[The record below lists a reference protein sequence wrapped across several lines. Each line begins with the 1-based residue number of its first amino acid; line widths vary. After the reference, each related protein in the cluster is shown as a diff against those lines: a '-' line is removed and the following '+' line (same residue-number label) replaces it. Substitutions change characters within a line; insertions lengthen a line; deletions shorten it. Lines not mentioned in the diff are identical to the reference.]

1 MGIVRRGIDAYRI
14 RMLCRRKKC
23 GETQQE
29 LCDRKVSISDIES
42 IRSSS
47 SVDVVYTQA
56 SGTPYA
62 EIYAPDNI
70 VPLVKVEQDGKD
82 LKIGFKSNTSIQGRY
97 KCEVRVF
104 APEVTSFSTSSA
116 SDITLANGLKTSKP
130 VTLKASS
137 SGDIDASSVQCGD
150 LSMTTSSSGDIK
162 VGTIAC
168 GMLALDTQSSGDI
181 KVTSATCTG
190 ADIESSSAGD
200 CIVGEMAC
208 SGDVKA
214 STSLRATSSW
224 RARAATL
231 RSVPARRE
239 AFMPKTCLP
248 RMWKPV
254 LLRQAISNAMRAACF
269 PHRCRAREVCAIKAS
284 RHVWKGKSKACR
296 SFDFPYRGRGCAGMK
311 AQCYFRYILVSVSS
325 LISRNLS
332 LPISGCSSGA
342 RR

>member
-1 MGIVRRGIDAYRI
+1 MTWASCAVAL
-14 RMLCRRKKC
+14 MLTVSGCYAGGRNAVKPSKNYVT
-23 GETQQE
+23 E
-29 LCDRKVSISDIES
+29 KVSISDIEA

-70 VPLVKVEQDGKD
+70 VPLVKVEQDGKS

-137 SGDIDASSVQCGD
+137 SGDIDASSIQCGD

-162 VGTIAC
+162 AGTITCA
-168 GMLALDTQSSGDI
+168 MLALDTQSSGDI
-181 KVTSATCTG
+181 KLASATCTG
-190 ADIESSSAGD
+190 AAIESSSSGD
-200 CIVGEMAC
+200 CVVSEMAC

-214 STSLRATSSW
+214 STSSSSDIKLAGTC
-224 RARAATL
+224 RNASFSASSAGNIYAKDLLAKDVEARASSAGDIECNA
-231 RSVPARRE
+231 SG
-239 AFMPKTCLP
+239 
-248 RMWKPV
+248 V
-254 LLRQAISNAMRAACF
+254 LST
-269 PHRCRAREVCAIKAS
+269 
-284 RHVWKGKSKACR
+284 
-296 SFDFPYRGRGCAGMK
+296 
-311 AQCYFRYILVSVSS
+311 SVSS
-325 LISRNLS
+325 AGGVRYKGE
-332 LPISGCSSGA
+332 PA
-342 RR
+342 RVEGKIKGVSKL

>member
-1 MGIVRRGIDAYRI
+1 MKPSKNYVT
-14 RMLCRRKKC
+14 
-23 GETQQE
+23 E
-29 LCDRKVSISDIES
+29 KVSISDIEA

-70 VPLVKVEQDGKD
+70 VPLVKVEQDGKS

-190 ADIESSSAGD
+190 ATIESSSSGD
-200 CIVGEMAC
+200 CIVSEMAC

-214 STSLRATSSW
+214 STSSSSDIKLAGTC
-224 RARAATL
+224 RNASFSASSAGNIYAKDLLAKDVEARASSAGDIECNA
-231 RSVPARRE
+231 SG
-239 AFMPKTCLP
+239 
-248 RMWKPV
+248 V
-254 LLRQAISNAMRAACF
+254 LST
-269 PHRCRAREVCAIKAS
+269 
-284 RHVWKGKSKACR
+284 
-296 SFDFPYRGRGCAGMK
+296 
-311 AQCYFRYILVSVSS
+311 SVSS
-325 LISRNLS
+325 AGGVRYKGE
-332 LPISGCSSGA
+332 PA
-342 RR
+342 RVEGKIKGVSKL

>member
-1 MGIVRRGIDAYRI
+1 MKPSKNYVT
-14 RMLCRRKKC
+14 
-23 GETQQE
+23 E
-29 LCDRKVSISDIES
+29 KVSISDIEA

-137 SGDIDASSVQCGD
+137 SGDIDASSIQCGD

-162 VGTIAC
+162 AGTITCA
-168 GMLALDTQSSGDI
+168 MLALDTQSSGDI
-181 KVTSATCTG
+181 KLASATCTG
-190 ADIESSSAGD
+190 AAIESSSSGD
-200 CIVGEMAC
+200 CVVSEMAC

-214 STSLRATSSW
+214 STSSSSDIKLAGTCRNATFSASSAGSIYAKDLLAKDVE
-224 RARAATL
+224 ARASSAGDIECNA
-231 RSVPARRE
+231 SG
-239 AFMPKTCLP
+239 
-248 RMWKPV
+248 V
-254 LLRQAISNAMRAACF
+254 LST
-269 PHRCRAREVCAIKAS
+269 
-284 RHVWKGKSKACR
+284 
-296 SFDFPYRGRGCAGMK
+296 
-311 AQCYFRYILVSVSS
+311 SVSS
-325 LISRNLS
+325 AGGVRYKGE
-332 LPISGCSSGA
+332 PA
-342 RR
+342 RVEGKIKGVSKL

>member
-1 MGIVRRGIDAYRI
+1 MTWASCAVAL
-14 RMLCRRKKC
+14 MLTVSGCYAGGRNAVKPSKNYVT
-23 GETQQE
+23 E
-29 LCDRKVSISDIES
+29 KVSISDIEA

-70 VPLVKVEQDGKD
+70 VPLVKVEQEGKA

-137 SGDIDASSVQCGD
+137 SGDIDASSIQCGD

-162 VGTIAC
+162 AGTITCA
-168 GMLALDTQSSGDI
+168 MLALDTQSSGDI
-181 KVTSATCTG
+181 KLASATCTG
-190 ADIESSSAGD
+190 ATIESSSSGD
-200 CIVGEMAC
+200 CVVSEMAC

-214 STSLRATSSW
+214 STSSSSDIKLAGTC
-224 RARAATL
+224 RNASFSASSAGNIYAKDLLAKDVEARASSAGDIECNA
-231 RSVPARRE
+231 SG
-239 AFMPKTCLP
+239 
-248 RMWKPV
+248 V
-254 LLRQAISNAMRAACF
+254 LST
-269 PHRCRAREVCAIKAS
+269 
-284 RHVWKGKSKACR
+284 
-296 SFDFPYRGRGCAGMK
+296 
-311 AQCYFRYILVSVSS
+311 SVSS
-325 LISRNLS
+325 AGGVRYKGE
-332 LPISGCSSGA
+332 PA
-342 RR
+342 RVEGKIKGVSKL

>member
-1 MGIVRRGIDAYRI
+1 MTLASCVVAL
-14 RMLCRRKKC
+14 MLTVSGCYAGGRNVVKPSKNYVT
-23 GETQQE
+23 E
-29 LCDRKVSISDIES
+29 KVSITDIDA

-56 SGTPYA
+56 PGTPYA

-70 VPLVKVEQDGKD
+70 VPLVKVEQDGKA
-82 LKIGFKSNTSIQGRY
+82 LKVGLKSNTSIQGRY

-137 SGDIDASSVQCGD
+137 SGDIEASSLACGD

-162 VGTIAC
+162 AGTIAC
-168 GMLALDTQSSGDI
+168 GMLVLDTQSSGDI

-200 CIVGEMAC
+200 CIVQQMAC

-214 STSLRATSSW
+214 STSSSSDIKLAGTCRNATFSASSAGSIYAKNLLAKDVE
-224 RARAATL
+224 ARASSAGDIECNA
-231 RSVPARRE
+231 SG
-239 AFMPKTCLP
+239 
-248 RMWKPV
+248 V
-254 LLRQAISNAMRAACF
+254 LST
-269 PHRCRAREVCAIKAS
+269 
-284 RHVWKGKSKACR
+284 
-296 SFDFPYRGRGCAGMK
+296 
-311 AQCYFRYILVSVSS
+311 SVSS
-325 LISRNLS
+325 AGGVRYKGEPTRVEGKIKGVSKL
-332 LPISGCSSGA
+332 
-342 RR
+342 

>member
-1 MGIVRRGIDAYRI
+1 MTWASCAVAL
-14 RMLCRRKKC
+14 MLTVSGCYAGGRNAVKPSKNYVT
-23 GETQQE
+23 E
-29 LCDRKVSISDIES
+29 KVSISDIEA

-70 VPLVKVEQDGKD
+70 VPLVKVEQDGKS

-190 ADIESSSAGD
+190 ATIESSSSGD
-200 CIVGEMAC
+200 CIVSEMAC

-214 STSLRATSSW
+214 STSSSSDIKLAGTC
-224 RARAATL
+224 RNASFSASSAGNIYAKDLLAKDVEARASSAGDIECNA
-231 RSVPARRE
+231 SG
-239 AFMPKTCLP
+239 
-248 RMWKPV
+248 V
-254 LLRQAISNAMRAACF
+254 LST
-269 PHRCRAREVCAIKAS
+269 
-284 RHVWKGKSKACR
+284 
-296 SFDFPYRGRGCAGMK
+296 
-311 AQCYFRYILVSVSS
+311 SVSS
-325 LISRNLS
+325 AGGVRYKGE
-332 LPISGCSSGA
+332 PA
-342 RR
+342 RVEGKIKGVSKL

>member
-1 MGIVRRGIDAYRI
+1 MKPSKNYVT
-14 RMLCRRKKC
+14 
-23 GETQQE
+23 E
-29 LCDRKVSISDIES
+29 KVSISDIEA

-70 VPLVKVEQDGKD
+70 VPLVKVEQDGKS

-137 SGDIDASSVQCGD
+137 SGDIDASSIQCGD

-162 VGTIAC
+162 AGTITCA
-168 GMLALDTQSSGDI
+168 MLALDTQSSGDI
-181 KVTSATCTG
+181 KLASATCTG
-190 ADIESSSAGD
+190 AAIESSSSGD
-200 CIVGEMAC
+200 CVVSEMAC

-214 STSLRATSSW
+214 STSSSSDIKLAGTC
-224 RARAATL
+224 RNASFSASSAGNIYAKDLLAKDVEARASSAGDIECNA
-231 RSVPARRE
+231 SG
-239 AFMPKTCLP
+239 
-248 RMWKPV
+248 V
-254 LLRQAISNAMRAACF
+254 LST
-269 PHRCRAREVCAIKAS
+269 
-284 RHVWKGKSKACR
+284 
-296 SFDFPYRGRGCAGMK
+296 
-311 AQCYFRYILVSVSS
+311 SVSS
-325 LISRNLS
+325 AGGVRYKGE
-332 LPISGCSSGA
+332 PA
-342 RR
+342 RVEGKIKGVSKL

>member
-1 MGIVRRGIDAYRI
+1 MKPSKNYVT
-14 RMLCRRKKC
+14 
-23 GETQQE
+23 E
-29 LCDRKVSISDIES
+29 KVSISDIEA

-82 LKIGFKSNTSIQGRY
+82 LKIGFKSNTSIQGKY

-162 VGTIAC
+162 AGTITCA
-168 GMLALDTQSSGDI
+168 MLALDTQSSGDI
-181 KVTSATCTG
+181 KLASATCTG
-190 ADIESSSAGD
+190 AAIESSSSGD
-200 CIVGEMAC
+200 CVVSEMAC

-214 STSLRATSSW
+214 STSSSSDIKLAGTC
-224 RARAATL
+224 RNASFSASSAGNIYAKDLLAKDVEARASSAGDIECNA
-231 RSVPARRE
+231 SG
-239 AFMPKTCLP
+239 
-248 RMWKPV
+248 V
-254 LLRQAISNAMRAACF
+254 LST
-269 PHRCRAREVCAIKAS
+269 
-284 RHVWKGKSKACR
+284 
-296 SFDFPYRGRGCAGMK
+296 
-311 AQCYFRYILVSVSS
+311 SVSS
-325 LISRNLS
+325 AGGVRYKGE
-332 LPISGCSSGA
+332 PA
-342 RR
+342 RVEGKIKGVSKL

>member
-1 MGIVRRGIDAYRI
+1 
-14 RMLCRRKKC
+14 MLTVSGCYAGGRNAVKPSKNYVT
-23 GETQQE
+23 E
-29 LCDRKVSISDIES
+29 KVSISDIEA

-70 VPLVKVEQDGKD
+70 VPLVKVEQEGKA

-137 SGDIDASSVQCGD
+137 SGDIDASSIQCGD

-162 VGTIAC
+162 AGTITCA
-168 GMLALDTQSSGDI
+168 MLALDTQSSGEI
-181 KVTSATCTG
+181 KLASATCTG
-190 ADIESSSAGD
+190 ATIESSSSGD
-200 CIVGEMAC
+200 CVVSEMAC

-214 STSLRATSSW
+214 STSSSSDIKLAGTC
-224 RARAATL
+224 RNASFSASSAGNIYAKDLLAKDVEARASSAGDIECNA
-231 RSVPARRE
+231 SG
-239 AFMPKTCLP
+239 
-248 RMWKPV
+248 V
-254 LLRQAISNAMRAACF
+254 LST
-269 PHRCRAREVCAIKAS
+269 
-284 RHVWKGKSKACR
+284 
-296 SFDFPYRGRGCAGMK
+296 
-311 AQCYFRYILVSVSS
+311 SVSS
-325 LISRNLS
+325 AGGVRYKGE
-332 LPISGCSSGA
+332 PA
-342 RR
+342 RVEGKIKGVSKL

>member
-1 MGIVRRGIDAYRI
+1 MTWASCAVAL
-14 RMLCRRKKC
+14 MLTVSGCYAGGRNAVKPSKNYVT
-23 GETQQE
+23 E
-29 LCDRKVSISDIES
+29 KVSISDIEA

-190 ADIESSSAGD
+190 ADIESSSSGD
-200 CIVGEMAC
+200 CVVSEMAC

-214 STSLRATSSW
+214 STSSSSDIKLAGTC
-224 RARAATL
+224 RNASFSASSAGNIYAKDLLAKDVEARASSAGDIECNA
-231 RSVPARRE
+231 SG
-239 AFMPKTCLP
+239 
-248 RMWKPV
+248 V
-254 LLRQAISNAMRAACF
+254 LST
-269 PHRCRAREVCAIKAS
+269 
-284 RHVWKGKSKACR
+284 
-296 SFDFPYRGRGCAGMK
+296 
-311 AQCYFRYILVSVSS
+311 SVSS
-325 LISRNLS
+325 AGGVRYKGE
-332 LPISGCSSGA
+332 PA
-342 RR
+342 RVEGKIKGVSKL

>member
-1 MGIVRRGIDAYRI
+1 MKPSKNYVT
-14 RMLCRRKKC
+14 
-23 GETQQE
+23 E
-29 LCDRKVSISDIES
+29 KVSISDIEA

-56 SGTPYA
+56 PGTPYA

-70 VPLVKVEQDGKD
+70 VPIVKVEQDGKD

-200 CIVGEMAC
+200 CIVRQMAC

-214 STSLRATSSW
+214 STSSSSDIKLAGTCRNATFSASSAGSIYAKDLLAKDVE
-224 RARAATL
+224 ARASSAGDIECNA
-231 RSVPARRE
+231 SG
-239 AFMPKTCLP
+239 
-248 RMWKPV
+248 V
-254 LLRQAISNAMRAACF
+254 LST
-269 PHRCRAREVCAIKAS
+269 
-284 RHVWKGKSKACR
+284 
-296 SFDFPYRGRGCAGMK
+296 
-311 AQCYFRYILVSVSS
+311 SVSS
-325 LISRNLS
+325 AGGVRYKGE
-332 LPISGCSSGA
+332 PA
-342 RR
+342 RVEGKIKGVSKL

>member
-1 MGIVRRGIDAYRI
+1 MTWASCAVAL
-14 RMLCRRKKC
+14 MLTVSGCYAGGRNAVKPSKNYVT
-23 GETQQE
+23 E
-29 LCDRKVSISDIES
+29 KVSISDIEA

-70 VPLVKVEQDGKD
+70 VPLVKVEQDGKS

-137 SGDIDASSVQCGD
+137 SGDIDASSIQCGD

-162 VGTIAC
+162 AGTIAC

-181 KVTSATCTG
+181 KLASATCTG
-190 ADIESSSAGD
+190 ATIESSSSGD
-200 CIVGEMAC
+200 CIVSEMAC

-214 STSLRATSSW
+214 STSSSSDIKLAGTC
-224 RARAATL
+224 RNASFSASSAGNIYAKDLLAKDVEARASSAGDIECNA
-231 RSVPARRE
+231 SG
-239 AFMPKTCLP
+239 
-248 RMWKPV
+248 V
-254 LLRQAISNAMRAACF
+254 LST
-269 PHRCRAREVCAIKAS
+269 
-284 RHVWKGKSKACR
+284 
-296 SFDFPYRGRGCAGMK
+296 
-311 AQCYFRYILVSVSS
+311 SVSS
-325 LISRNLS
+325 AGGVRYKGE
-332 LPISGCSSGA
+332 PA
-342 RR
+342 RVEGKIKGVSKL

>member
-1 MGIVRRGIDAYRI
+1 MKTLSMTWASCAVAL
-14 RMLCRRKKC
+14 MLTVSGCYAGGRNVVKPSKNYVT
-23 GETQQE
+23 E
-29 LCDRKVSISDIES
+29 KVSITDIDA

-56 SGTPYA
+56 PGTPYA

-70 VPLVKVEQDGKD
+70 VPLVKVEQEGKA

-190 ADIESSSAGD
+190 AAIESSSSGD
-200 CIVGEMAC
+200 CVVSEMAC

-214 STSLRATSSW
+214 STSSSSDIKLAGTC
-224 RARAATL
+224 RNASFSASSAGNIYAKDLLAKDVEARASSAGDIECNA
-231 RSVPARRE
+231 SG
-239 AFMPKTCLP
+239 
-248 RMWKPV
+248 V
-254 LLRQAISNAMRAACF
+254 LST
-269 PHRCRAREVCAIKAS
+269 
-284 RHVWKGKSKACR
+284 
-296 SFDFPYRGRGCAGMK
+296 
-311 AQCYFRYILVSVSS
+311 SVSS
-325 LISRNLS
+325 AGGVRYKGE
-332 LPISGCSSGA
+332 PA
-342 RR
+342 RVEGKIKGVSKL

>member
-1 MGIVRRGIDAYRI
+1 MTWASCAVAL
-14 RMLCRRKKC
+14 MLTVSGCYAGGRNAVKPSKNYVT
-23 GETQQE
+23 E
-29 LCDRKVSISDIES
+29 KVSISDIEA

-70 VPLVKVEQDGKD
+70 VPLVKVEQDGKS

-137 SGDIDASSVQCGD
+137 SGDIDASSIQCGD

-162 VGTIAC
+162 AGTITCA
-168 GMLALDTQSSGDI
+168 MLALDTQSSGDI
-181 KVTSATCTG
+181 KLASATCTG

-200 CIVGEMAC
+200 CIVGEMVC

-214 STSLRATSSW
+214 STSSSSDIKLAGTC
-224 RARAATL
+224 RNASFSASSAGNIYAKDLLAKDVEARASSAGDIECNA
-231 RSVPARRE
+231 SG
-239 AFMPKTCLP
+239 
-248 RMWKPV
+248 V
-254 LLRQAISNAMRAACF
+254 LST
-269 PHRCRAREVCAIKAS
+269 
-284 RHVWKGKSKACR
+284 
-296 SFDFPYRGRGCAGMK
+296 
-311 AQCYFRYILVSVSS
+311 SVSS
-325 LISRNLS
+325 AGGVRYKGE
-332 LPISGCSSGA
+332 PA
-342 RR
+342 RVEGKIKGVSKL

>member
-1 MGIVRRGIDAYRI
+1 MTWASCAVAL
-14 RMLCRRKKC
+14 MLTVSGCYAGGRNAVKPSKNYVT
-23 GETQQE
+23 E
-29 LCDRKVSISDIES
+29 KVSISDIEA

-82 LKIGFKSNTSIQGRY
+82 LKIGFKSNTSIQGKY

-162 VGTIAC
+162 AGTITCA
-168 GMLALDTQSSGDI
+168 MLALDTQSSGDI
-181 KVTSATCTG
+181 KLASATCTG
-190 ADIESSSAGD
+190 AAIESSSSGD
-200 CIVGEMAC
+200 CVVSEMAC

-214 STSLRATSSW
+214 STSSSSDIKLAGTC
-224 RARAATL
+224 RNASFSASSAGSIYAKDLLAKDVEARASSAGDIECNA
-231 RSVPARRE
+231 SG
-239 AFMPKTCLP
+239 
-248 RMWKPV
+248 V
-254 LLRQAISNAMRAACF
+254 LST
-269 PHRCRAREVCAIKAS
+269 
-284 RHVWKGKSKACR
+284 
-296 SFDFPYRGRGCAGMK
+296 
-311 AQCYFRYILVSVSS
+311 SVSS
-325 LISRNLS
+325 AGGVRYKGE
-332 LPISGCSSGA
+332 PA
-342 RR
+342 RVEGKIKGVSKL

>member
-1 MGIVRRGIDAYRI
+1 MKPSKNYVT
-14 RMLCRRKKC
+14 
-23 GETQQE
+23 E
-29 LCDRKVSISDIES
+29 KVSISDIEA

-190 ADIESSSAGD
+190 ADIESSSSGD
-200 CIVGEMAC
+200 CVVSEMAC

-214 STSLRATSSW
+214 STSSSSDIKLAGTC
-224 RARAATL
+224 RNASFSASSAGNIYAKDLLAKDVEARASSAGDIECNA
-231 RSVPARRE
+231 SG
-239 AFMPKTCLP
+239 
-248 RMWKPV
+248 V
-254 LLRQAISNAMRAACF
+254 LST
-269 PHRCRAREVCAIKAS
+269 
-284 RHVWKGKSKACR
+284 
-296 SFDFPYRGRGCAGMK
+296 
-311 AQCYFRYILVSVSS
+311 SVSS
-325 LISRNLS
+325 AGGVRYKGE
-332 LPISGCSSGA
+332 PA
-342 RR
+342 RVEGKIKGVSKL

>member
-1 MGIVRRGIDAYRI
+1 MKTLSMTWASCAVAL
-14 RMLCRRKKC
+14 MLTVSGCYAGGRNAVKPSKNYVT
-23 GETQQE
+23 E
-29 LCDRKVSISDIES
+29 KVSISDIEA

-70 VPLVKVEQDGKD
+70 VPLVKVEQEGKA

-137 SGDIDASSVQCGD
+137 SGDIDASSIQCGD

-162 VGTIAC
+162 AGTITCA
-168 GMLALDTQSSGDI
+168 MLALDTQSSGEI
-181 KVTSATCTG
+181 KLASATCTG
-190 ADIESSSAGD
+190 ATIESSSSGD
-200 CIVGEMAC
+200 CVVSEMAC

-214 STSLRATSSW
+214 STSSSSDIKLAGTC
-224 RARAATL
+224 RNASFSASSAGNIYAKDLLAKDVEARASSAGDIECNA
-231 RSVPARRE
+231 SG
-239 AFMPKTCLP
+239 
-248 RMWKPV
+248 V
-254 LLRQAISNAMRAACF
+254 LST
-269 PHRCRAREVCAIKAS
+269 
-284 RHVWKGKSKACR
+284 
-296 SFDFPYRGRGCAGMK
+296 
-311 AQCYFRYILVSVSS
+311 SVSS
-325 LISRNLS
+325 AGGVRYKGE
-332 LPISGCSSGA
+332 PA
-342 RR
+342 RVEGKIKGVSKL

>member
-1 MGIVRRGIDAYRI
+1 MKPSKNYVT
-14 RMLCRRKKC
+14 
-23 GETQQE
+23 E
-29 LCDRKVSISDIES
+29 KVSISDIEA

-70 VPLVKVEQDGKD
+70 VPLVKVEQDGKS

-162 VGTIAC
+162 VGTITCA
-168 GMLALDTQSSGDI
+168 MLALDTQSSGEI
-181 KVTSATCTG
+181 KLASATCTG
-190 ADIESSSAGD
+190 ATIESSSSGD
-200 CIVGEMAC
+200 CVVSEMAC

-214 STSLRATSSW
+214 STSSSSDIKLAGTC
-224 RARAATL
+224 RNASFSASSAGNIYAKDLLAKDVEARASSAGDIECNA
-231 RSVPARRE
+231 SG
-239 AFMPKTCLP
+239 
-248 RMWKPV
+248 V
-254 LLRQAISNAMRAACF
+254 LST
-269 PHRCRAREVCAIKAS
+269 
-284 RHVWKGKSKACR
+284 
-296 SFDFPYRGRGCAGMK
+296 
-311 AQCYFRYILVSVSS
+311 SVSS
-325 LISRNLS
+325 AGGVRYKGE
-332 LPISGCSSGA
+332 PA
-342 RR
+342 RVEGKIKGVSKL

>member
-1 MGIVRRGIDAYRI
+1 MTWASCAVAL
-14 RMLCRRKKC
+14 MLTVSGCYAGGRNAVKPSKNYVT
-23 GETQQE
+23 E
-29 LCDRKVSISDIES
+29 KVSISDIEA

-47 SVDVVYTQA
+47 SVDVIYTQA

-70 VPLVKVEQDGKD
+70 VPLVKVEQDGKS

-162 VGTIAC
+162 AGTITCA
-168 GMLALDTQSSGDI
+168 MLALDTQSSGDI
-181 KVTSATCTG
+181 KLASATCTG
-190 ADIESSSAGD
+190 ATIESSSSGD
-200 CIVGEMAC
+200 CVVSEMAC

-214 STSLRATSSW
+214 STSSSSDIKLAGTC
-224 RARAATL
+224 RNASFSASSAGNIYAKDLLAKDVEARASSAGDIECNA
-231 RSVPARRE
+231 SG
-239 AFMPKTCLP
+239 
-248 RMWKPV
+248 V
-254 LLRQAISNAMRAACF
+254 LST
-269 PHRCRAREVCAIKAS
+269 
-284 RHVWKGKSKACR
+284 
-296 SFDFPYRGRGCAGMK
+296 
-311 AQCYFRYILVSVSS
+311 SVSS
-325 LISRNLS
+325 AGGVRYKGE
-332 LPISGCSSGA
+332 PA
-342 RR
+342 RVEGKIKGVSKL

>member
-1 MGIVRRGIDAYRI
+1 MTWASCAVAL
-14 RMLCRRKKC
+14 MLTVSGCYAGGRNAVKPSKNYVA
-23 GETQQE
+23 E
-29 LCDRKVSISDIES
+29 KVSISDIEA

-70 VPLVKVEQDGKD
+70 VPLVKVEQDGKS

-162 VGTIAC
+162 VGTITCA
-168 GMLALDTQSSGDI
+168 MLALDTQSSGDI
-181 KVTSATCTG
+181 KLASATCTG
-190 ADIESSSAGD
+190 AAIESSSSGD
-200 CIVGEMAC
+200 CVVSEMAC

-214 STSLRATSSW
+214 STSSSSDIKLAGTC
-224 RARAATL
+224 RNASFSASSAGSIYAKDLLAKDVEARASSAGDIECNA
-231 RSVPARRE
+231 SG
-239 AFMPKTCLP
+239 
-248 RMWKPV
+248 V
-254 LLRQAISNAMRAACF
+254 LST
-269 PHRCRAREVCAIKAS
+269 
-284 RHVWKGKSKACR
+284 
-296 SFDFPYRGRGCAGMK
+296 
-311 AQCYFRYILVSVSS
+311 SVSS
-325 LISRNLS
+325 AGGVRYKGE
-332 LPISGCSSGA
+332 PA
-342 RR
+342 RVEGKIKGVSKL

>member
-1 MGIVRRGIDAYRI
+1 MKPSKNYVT
-14 RMLCRRKKC
+14 
-23 GETQQE
+23 E
-29 LCDRKVSISDIES
+29 KVSISDIEA

-70 VPLVKVEQDGKD
+70 VPLVKVEQDGKS

-137 SGDIDASSVQCGD
+137 SGDIDVSSIQCGD

-162 VGTIAC
+162 AGTITCA
-168 GMLALDTQSSGDI
+168 MLALDTQSSGDI
-181 KVTSATCTG
+181 KLASATCTG
-190 ADIESSSAGD
+190 AAIESSSSGD
-200 CIVGEMAC
+200 CVVSEMAC

-214 STSLRATSSW
+214 STSSSSDIKLAGTC
-224 RARAATL
+224 RNASFSASSAGNIYAKDLLAKDVEARASSAGDIECNA
-231 RSVPARRE
+231 SG
-239 AFMPKTCLP
+239 
-248 RMWKPV
+248 V
-254 LLRQAISNAMRAACF
+254 LST
-269 PHRCRAREVCAIKAS
+269 
-284 RHVWKGKSKACR
+284 
-296 SFDFPYRGRGCAGMK
+296 
-311 AQCYFRYILVSVSS
+311 SVSS
-325 LISRNLS
+325 AGGVRYKGE
-332 LPISGCSSGA
+332 PA
-342 RR
+342 RVEGKIKGVSKL

>member
-1 MGIVRRGIDAYRI
+1 MKPSKNYVT
-14 RMLCRRKKC
+14 
-23 GETQQE
+23 E
-29 LCDRKVSISDIES
+29 KVSISDIEA

-82 LKIGFKSNTSIQGRY
+82 LKIGFKGNTSIQGRY

-200 CIVGEMAC
+200 CIVRQMAC

-214 STSLRATSSW
+214 STSSSSDIKLAGTCRNATFSASSAGSIYAKDLLAKDVE
-224 RARAATL
+224 ARASSAGDIECNA
-231 RSVPARRE
+231 SG
-239 AFMPKTCLP
+239 
-248 RMWKPV
+248 V
-254 LLRQAISNAMRAACF
+254 LST
-269 PHRCRAREVCAIKAS
+269 
-284 RHVWKGKSKACR
+284 
-296 SFDFPYRGRGCAGMK
+296 
-311 AQCYFRYILVSVSS
+311 SVSS
-325 LISRNLS
+325 AGGVRYKGE
-332 LPISGCSSGA
+332 PA
-342 RR
+342 RVEGKIKGVSKL

>member
-1 MGIVRRGIDAYRI
+1 MKPSKNYVT
-14 RMLCRRKKC
+14 
-23 GETQQE
+23 E
-29 LCDRKVSISDIES
+29 KVSISDIEA

-70 VPLVKVEQDGKD
+70 VPLVKVEQEGKA

-137 SGDIDASSVQCGD
+137 SGDIDVSSIQCGD

-162 VGTIAC
+162 AGTITCA
-168 GMLALDTQSSGDI
+168 MLALDTQSSGDI
-181 KVTSATCTG
+181 KLASATCTG
-190 ADIESSSAGD
+190 AAIESSSSGD
-200 CIVGEMAC
+200 CVVSEMAC

-214 STSLRATSSW
+214 STSSSSDIKLAGTC
-224 RARAATL
+224 RNASFSASSAGNIYAKDLLAKDVEARASSAGDIECNA
-231 RSVPARRE
+231 SG
-239 AFMPKTCLP
+239 
-248 RMWKPV
+248 V
-254 LLRQAISNAMRAACF
+254 LST
-269 PHRCRAREVCAIKAS
+269 
-284 RHVWKGKSKACR
+284 
-296 SFDFPYRGRGCAGMK
+296 
-311 AQCYFRYILVSVSS
+311 SVSS
-325 LISRNLS
+325 AGGVRYKGE
-332 LPISGCSSGA
+332 PA
-342 RR
+342 RVEGKIKGVSKL

>member
-1 MGIVRRGIDAYRI
+1 MKTLSMTWASCAVAL
-14 RMLCRRKKC
+14 MLTVSGCYAGGRNVVKPSKNYVT
-23 GETQQE
+23 E
-29 LCDRKVSISDIES
+29 KVSITDIDA

-56 SGTPYA
+56 PGTPYA

-70 VPLVKVEQDGKD
+70 VPLVKVEQEGKA

-190 ADIESSSAGD
+190 AAIESSSSGD
-200 CIVGEMAC
+200 CVVSEMAC

-214 STSLRATSSW
+214 LRATSSW
-224 RARAATL
+224 RVRAATL
-231 RSVPARRE
+231 RSAPARRE
-239 AFMPKTCLP
+239 TSMPKTCLP
-248 RMWKPV
+248 RT
-254 LLRQAISNAMRAACF
+254 
-269 PHRCRAREVCAIKAS
+269 
-284 RHVWKGKSKACR
+284 
-296 SFDFPYRGRGCAGMK
+296 
-311 AQCYFRYILVSVSS
+311 
-325 LISRNLS
+325 
-332 LPISGCSSGA
+332 
-342 RR
+342 